1 MTEILILGG
10 VTLACLFSV
19 GVVTFVAVL
28 ITDMIREHKEDK
40 YY

>member
-10 VTLACLFSV
+10 VILICLFSV
-19 GVVTFVAVL
+19 GVITFVAGL